1 MISLIEIYEMVLHK
15 FSIFSDSEDCFS
27 FFQQISLT
35 YHQPFPAFHI
45 SFYSIKNPIRERASI
60 IKARLCTRSEFLST
74 CKLRLSS

>member
-45 SFYSIKNPIRERASI
+45 SFYSIKNPIKERASI
-60 IKARLCTRSEFLST
+60 IKACLCTRSEFF
-74 CKLRLSS
+74 CKLRLSL